1 MNAQLKVAPA
11 RHPRYVHVNFQ
22 NYLRNQGLPATQ
34 RKRYAAWLCRFIVF
48 HHGRAPEQ
56 LSAHHVEHF
65 LQFITVFGQ
74 DDEPSLQ
81 DAHCCLRMFY
91 QRFLPKLA
99 QHSA

>member
-1 MNAQLKVAPA
+1 MNAQLKVASA

-22 NYLRNQGLPATQ
+22 NYLRHHGLPAAI

-65 LQFITVFGQ
+65 LEFIAVFEQ
-74 DDEPSLQ
+74 ADEPSLQ
-81 DAHCCLRMFY
+81 DARCCLRMFY
-91 QRFLPKLA
+91 QRFLPDLA
-99 QHSA
+99 RDST